1 MTDFLLVSQ
10 VESSSL
16 NTDMCNF
23 ESSQK
28 DEAKPSRM
36 IPQKPTENLE
46 LLIIVVNIW
55 QINILTCKVCG
66 GSNEAC
72 GSDIANFAITIC
84 DNS

>member
-1 MTDFLLVSQ
+1 
-10 VESSSL
+10 
-16 NTDMCNF
+16 
-23 ESSQK
+23 
-28 DEAKPSRM
+28 M

-84 DNS
+84 DNSWFW